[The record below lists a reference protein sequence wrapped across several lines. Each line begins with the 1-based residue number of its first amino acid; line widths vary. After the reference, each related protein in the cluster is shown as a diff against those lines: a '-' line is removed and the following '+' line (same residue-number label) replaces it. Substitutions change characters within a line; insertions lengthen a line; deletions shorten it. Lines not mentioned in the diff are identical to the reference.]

1 MDDPKQKR
9 LRDLRR
15 DELFESEFNEI
26 LDQLGIAFSEEF
38 NLVLHNDSVNNMIHV
53 VVALYEECKLSNE
66 KSYSVMMEAHTK
78 GRSVVRNGNIDDL
91 HYMSLGL
98 ERRGLTVTL
107 EHAE

>member
-26 LDQLGIAFSEEF
+26 LEQLGIAFSEEF
-38 NLVLHNDSVNNMIHV
+38 NLILHNDSVNNMIHV

-66 KSYSVMMEAHTK
+66 KSFSVMMETHTK
-78 GRSVVRNGNIDDL
+78 GRAIVKNGNINEL

>member
-26 LDQLGIAFSEEF
+26 LEQLGIAFSEEF

>member
-15 DELFESEFNEI
+15 DELFESEFNET
-26 LDQLGIAFSEEF
+26 LEQLGIAFSEEF

-66 KSYSVMMEAHTK
+66 KSYSVMMEAHMK

-91 HYMSLGL
+91 HYISLGL